1 MKKIID
7 LVSSRIFVFILAV
20 LLQMVWLMLLA
31 WGMTNLATPATWL
44 VESLSL
50 IFVLWIVNK
59 KINPA
64 YKLAWTIL
72 ILAFPVFGVVV
83 YVLFGQSRFAG
94 AMTKESSAVL
104 HEIKNYFKESHTVRK
119 EASSHIPYHHRSD
132 GHPRLLLLFLPE
144 SPESDSTFCL
154 HE

>member
-1 MKKIID
+1 
-7 LVSSRIFVFILAV
+7 
-20 LLQMVWLMLLA
+20 MVWLMLLA

-83 YVLFGQSRFAG
+83 YVLFGQSRVAG

-119 EASSHIPYHHRSD
+119 
-132 GHPRLLLLFLPE
+132 
-144 SPESDSTFCL
+144 
-154 HE
+154 